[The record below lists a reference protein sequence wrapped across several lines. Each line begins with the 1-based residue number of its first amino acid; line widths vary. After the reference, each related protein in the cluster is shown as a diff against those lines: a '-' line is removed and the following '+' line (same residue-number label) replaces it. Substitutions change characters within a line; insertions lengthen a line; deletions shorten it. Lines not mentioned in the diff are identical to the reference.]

1 MHLQNLIDIE
11 SRNSLD
17 FIINGIDAVIYVID
31 VDNATIL
38 YANDKCKQ
46 EFGDIIGRTC
56 YKVLQ
61 TGKSEP
67 CEDCLLSNNNYLS
80 HINST
85 YKWEHTN
92 SINNKTYL
100 FSERIIPNN
109 TKNGYVKIQIGID
122 VTNQKELENK
132 ILEQQLKTIE
142 TFEALSNATI
152 EGLIIYN
159 SKKECIKVNK
169 IAPELLGYTPDEMIG
184 KSAFDFISE
193 ESIELVK
200 RVIRN
205 QDQSP
210 YEAIMVRKDGS
221 KFPAML
227 RGKDIKLG
235 DEKIRVSA
243 LMDIT
248 NIKLKEAEISQ
259 LAYYDSLTSL
269 PNRTLLEDRLTQLIY
284 KTKRTGQY
292 SALMFIDLD
301 HFKIINDTRGHI
313 VGDKILQQCANRLSV
328 ITRQYDTVARFGGD
342 EFIVLIDTQTTD
354 YSLAVNDISIIAD
367 KILHAVKQPF
377 YIDSNEYLLSAS
389 IGIAMFNTPISID
402 ELMKRADSAMYHS
415 KDNGRDKYSFF
426 NQTLQTSLERKATLL
441 SKLREA
447 IEHKKVKI
455 QYQMQVDYNKTV
467 VGVEALARWTDEELG
482 VISPIEFIPIAE
494 ESGLIVKFSI
504 YLLHEVATLIK
515 SWEND
520 EIKSKWRVSIN
531 ISLKQFERDD
541 FYDVIHHLI
550 RKYNIEANKIRLEI
564 TESLLL
570 KDAHN
575 ALLKI
580 NQLKALGV
588 TISIDDFGTGYS
600 SLSYLKKL
608 PIDELKI
615 DKSFVADILD
625 DKNDETIVVS
635 ILSIAKQFGF
645 DVIAEGIENEEIYQ
659 KLIDLGCSYF
669 QGYCFHKPAPKEY
682 L

>member
-1 MHLQNLIDIE
+1 MRLENLIDIE
-11 SRNSLD
+11 SGKSID
-17 FIINGIDAVIYVID
+17 FIINEIDAVVYVID
-31 VDNATIL
+31 VENSTIL
-38 YANDKCKQ
+38 YANEKCKE
-46 EFGDIIGRTC
+46 EFGDIIGQVC
-56 YKVLQ
+56 YQALQ
-61 TGKSEP
+61 SNKTKP
-67 CEDCLLSNNNYLS
+67 CEDCLLSNNNYLN

-100 FSERIIPNN
+100 FSERIVPNN
-109 TKNGYVKIQIGID
+109 DKNSYIKIQIGID

-132 ILEQQLKTIE
+132 VLEQQLKTIE

-159 SKKECIKVNK
+159 SDKKCIKVNQ
-169 IAPELLGYTPDEMIG
+169 IAPELLGYTADEMIG
-184 KSAFDFISE
+184 KSAFDFIAD

-200 RVIRN
+200 RVIKN

-210 YEAIMVRKDGS
+210 YEAIMIRKDGS

-235 DEKIRVSA
+235 DENIRVSA

-248 NIKLKEAEISQ
+248 DIKLKEAEISQ

-269 PNRTLLEDRLTQLIY
+269 PNRTLLEDRVTQLIY

-292 SALMFIDLD
+292 SALMFVDLD

-313 VGDKILQQCANRLSV
+313 IGDKILQQCANRLSS

-342 EFIVLIDTQTTD
+342 EFIILIDTQTSD

-367 KILHAVKQPF
+367 KILHTLKHPF
-377 YIDSNEYLLSAS
+377 YIDNSEFLLSAS
-389 IGIAMFNTPISID
+389 IGIALFNSAISID

-415 KDNGRDKYSFF
+415 KDNGRDNYSFF
-426 NQTLQTSLERKATLL
+426 NQNLQTSLERKATLL

-447 IEHKKVKI
+447 IENKKVTI
-455 QYQMQVDYNKTV
+455 QYQTQVDYNKTV
-467 VGVEALARWTDEELG
+467 VGVEALARWTDDELG
-482 VISPIEFIPIAE
+482 AISPMEFIPIAE

-504 YLLHEVATLIK
+504 YLLNEVATLIK

-520 EIKSKWRVSIN
+520 ELKSKWRISVN

-550 RKYNIEANKIRLEI
+550 KKYDIQADKIRLEI

-570 KDAHN
+570 KDAQN

-659 KLIDLGCSYF
+659 KLIDLGCAYF
-669 QGYCFHKPAPKEY
+669 QGYCFHRPTPKEY